1 MKKGFFVLFILACMA
16 WSSESIRVEVKDEQP
31 TNVQMLGLRLRIIN
45 SSGQQYNGIQV
56 KYYLKK
62 RAVDNL
68 EIMPFFLGNLS
79 VQLEELDD
87 TTAVL
92 KVDVPVLGTGS
103 TPDATGISV
112 GIRRSGWGS
121 IHKESMPGCPG
132 TDFAEAASYG
142 VYSGDNLIAGNLPSK
157 GAMKIRFVGLRPE
170 TADSASPWVQLQ
182 NYGDSAV
189 SLNGVKIKDA
199 SGNLHSLDSLTLAAK
214 ATLRVCNGSVSDC
227 AQDSV
232 VKSDSGLPFGKV
244 GEFVLYQDSVPLDY
258 IAWGDRGK
266 YADSLEIENKEIN
279 PDNFFKTSEAPV
291 IGPVS
296 IYRKGDFFRTVIK
309 DGTDSIVN
317 WNKFS
322 KNMARMPLT
331 QLPYAEPSTLA
342 YEAGVFKR
350 KGEETMLV
358 WVPVAGA
365 KSYEVIVLNANDK
378 SEVLHEVTDKTH
390 YSALLGEG
398 MYLWIVISQKFDV
411 AEYEQGLTYE
421 NPDISDDDYRSF
433 YVFTMRDSYKI
444 DHDLNVE
451 PLAAR
456 KDSYLLDLKWGER
469 SIEAEWDKPHNS
481 SGYIDDFGNRR
492 FTDPKHYDY
501 DAEESWRCWAVAT
514 AQLNHYYKGTL
525 TQDEIIFHLKGLTSS
540 DPILDAFP
548 HGSEGGGDPEDV
560 LSWALESPNVYV
572 IDPHFF
578 LNEEMMTYALE
589 HRYPVIL
596 WEDNHIMLV
605 DADMEIDRA
614 DYGGEGKMRIYR
626 FHNIDNNGTIVWKPI
641 YLGHLHKGFM
651 VEKPIE
657 EKARMSELYDDKDG
671 NHVMDLNEVY
681 DADKDGLLDFDEYN
695 RFTTYHENRL
705 YDTNQDGKLDYEE
718 YRRFAAAEKEVNAD
732 YDGDGI
738 NDKTEIMSY
747 AIREPYPESETGLLD
762 GEYGVKTEFYTDID
776 GDGWRAEKD
785 IDSDGDGKNDGEED
799 VNANGIKDDGETDV
813 YIMDNNQ
820 VPSITLYALSEL
832 NYNDGVVCYNEQTTT
847 HYCNVAAAAVAL
859 NGEFSAKV
867 GARSTVGDIYSKGKV
882 LLRSDTRVK
891 GDVVLAEPSSID
903 DIYLQNGSTIDGKIT
918 EMLLDKWED
927 KYLLR
932 NYDLEDF
939 SVPSNHELIVRN
951 GEVDV
956 LNSDSY
962 SFVKV
967 EAGGTLIIPSGT
979 VYIGTMQLDPRSKVR
994 FAMPGQETT
1003 IHVKD
1008 DFTWRATT
1016 LNNAEEYDIIALGFK
1031 LVLHASGKRMFIDDM
1046 MAGNIVAP
1054 YSEVVIAQ
1062 SRKLFYGT
1070 IFADKIS
1077 VHQYAEIYHVNFDPI
1092 PNRPYFISMGGI

>member
-1 MKKGFFVLFILACMA
+1 
-16 WSSESIRVEVKDEQP
+16 
-31 TNVQMLGLRLRIIN
+31 
-45 SSGQQYNGIQV
+45 
-56 KYYLKK
+56 
-62 RAVDNL
+62 
-68 EIMPFFLGNLS
+68 
-79 VQLEELDD
+79 
-87 TTAVL
+87 
-92 KVDVPVLGTGS
+92 
-103 TPDATGISV
+103 
-112 GIRRSGWGS
+112 
-121 IHKESMPGCPG
+121 
-132 TDFAEAASYG
+132 
-142 VYSGDNLIAGNLPSK
+142 
-157 GAMKIRFVGLRPE
+157 
-170 TADSASPWVQLQ
+170 
-182 NYGDSAV
+182 
-189 SLNGVKIKDA
+189 
-199 SGNLHSLDSLTLAAK
+199 
-214 ATLRVCNGSVSDC
+214 
-227 AQDSV
+227 
-232 VKSDSGLPFGKV
+232 
-244 GEFVLYQDSVPLDY
+244 
-258 IAWGDRGK
+258 
-266 YADSLEIENKEIN
+266 
-279 PDNFFKTSEAPV
+279 
-291 IGPVS
+291 
-296 IYRKGDFFRTVIK
+296 
-309 DGTDSIVN
+309 
-317 WNKFS
+317 
-322 KNMARMPLT
+322 
-331 QLPYAEPSTLA
+331 
-342 YEAGVFKR
+342 
-350 KGEETMLV
+350 
-358 WVPVAGA
+358 
-365 KSYEVIVLNANDK
+365 
-378 SEVLHEVTDKTH
+378 
-390 YSALLGEG
+390 
-398 MYLWIVISQKFDV
+398 
-411 AEYEQGLTYE
+411 
-421 NPDISDDDYRSF
+421 
-433 YVFTMRDSYKI
+433 
-444 DHDLNVE
+444 
-451 PLAAR
+451 
-456 KDSYLLDLKWGER
+456 
-469 SIEAEWDKPHNS
+469 
-481 SGYIDDFGNRR
+481 
-492 FTDPKHYDY
+492 
-501 DAEESWRCWAVAT
+501 
-514 AQLNHYYKGTL
+514 
-525 TQDEIIFHLKGLTSS
+525 
-540 DPILDAFP
+540 
-548 HGSEGGGDPEDV
+548 
-560 LSWALESPNVYV
+560 
-572 IDPHFF
+572 
-578 LNEEMMTYALE
+578 
-589 HRYPVIL
+589 
-596 WEDNHIMLV
+596 
-605 DADMEIDRA
+605 
-614 DYGGEGKMRIYR
+614 
-626 FHNIDNNGTIVWKPI
+626 
-641 YLGHLHKGFM
+641 
-651 VEKPIE
+651 
-657 EKARMSELYDDKDG
+657 
-671 NHVMDLNEVY
+671 
-681 DADKDGLLDFDEYN
+681 
-695 RFTTYHENRL
+695 
-705 YDTNQDGKLDYEE
+705 
-718 YRRFAAAEKEVNAD
+718 
-732 YDGDGI
+732 
-738 NDKTEIMSY
+738 MSY